1 MHATQCSTVDPMANH
16 IRAKY
21 TAVIGLEVHAQ
32 LSLQRKLFSPEA
44 AVYGA
49 LPNTQMSLVTLAHP
63 GTLPRLNRQAV
74 AYAIK
79 MGLACHAKITREN
92 FFARKNYFY
101 PDLPKGYQITQDK
114 TPICQ
119 EGYITIDTQDGHEKE
134 IALQRIHLEEDTG
147 KSIHGLVEEET
158 LLDFNRAGVALIEI
172 VTKPVLKTS
181 AEAYSLLT
189 EIRRLVRYL
198 DICDGNMEEGSLR
211 CDANI
216 SVMYKDAVTLGQR
229 VEVKNMNSIR
239 HVQLAIEHE
248 IDRQIAVLEGGGRVV
263 GETRAYDAAQQT
275 TTSLRTKETL
285 NDYRYFPEPDLPP
298 LVVSE
303 AWIAQLQQAM
313 PLLPRACFKK
323 FTNTYQLSAY
333 DAGVLTEDKDI
344 ALFFEEL
351 CQLTLHY
358 KAAANWMIG
367 PVKAYLNES
376 TLSIKAFPLQLT
388 VLATLIALVE
398 QGQLSFSVA
407 SQKLYPALLAQP
419 DQSPL
424 ALAQALNLLQEK
436 DEDKIHALVAEVMAA
451 YPAKVAAYR
460 KGKKGLLGMLMG
472 EVMKKSQGKVAP
484 QVASNLLRQRLE
496 NTDDIVH

>member
-1 MHATQCSTVDPMANH
+1 MVNYILTE
-16 IRAKY
+16 Y

-32 LSLQRKLFSPEA
+32 LSLQRKLFAPEA
-44 AVYGA
+44 AIYGA
-49 LPNTQMSLVTLAHP
+49 LPNTQVSPVTLAHP
-63 GTLPRLNRQAV
+63 GTLPRINRQAV

-79 MGLACHAKITREN
+79 MGLACHSKITREN
-92 FFARKNYFY
+92 IFARKNYFY

-119 EGYITIDTQDGHEKE
+119 EGYITIDTQDGQEKN
-134 IALQRIHLEEDTG
+134 ITLQRIHLEEDAG
-147 KSIHGLVEEET
+147 KSVHGLVAGET

-172 VTKPVLKTS
+172 VTKPDLRTS
-181 AEAYSLLT
+181 AEAYSLLA
-189 EIRRLVRYL
+189 EIRKLVRYL

-216 SVMYKDAVTLGQR
+216 SVMRKDATTFGQR

-239 HVQLAIEHE
+239 HVQLAIEYE
-248 IDRQIAVLEGGGRVV
+248 IDRQIAVLEGGGTVV
-263 GETRAYDAAQQT
+263 AETRSYNAAQHT
-275 TTSLRTKETL
+275 TTSLRRKEAL
-285 NDYRYFPEPDLPP
+285 NDYRYFPEPDLLP

-303 AWIAQLQQAM
+303 EWIKQLQQTM

-323 FTNTYQLSAY
+323 FTTTYQLPAY
-333 DAGVLTEDKDI
+333 AAAVLTADRDI

-351 CQLTLHY
+351 CQLIPYY
-358 KAAANWMIG
+358 KAAANWIMG
-367 PVKAYLNES
+367 PVKASLNES
-376 TLSIKAFPLQLT
+376 TLSIKEFPLQPT
-388 VLATLIALVE
+388 VLTELIALVE

-407 SQKLYPALLAQP
+407 SQKLYPALLDQP
-419 DQSPL
+419 HQSPL
-424 ALAQALNLLQEK
+424 ALAQALNLLQES
-436 DEDKIHALVAEVMAA
+436 DEGKIQTLVKEVMAA
-451 YPAKVAAYR
+451 YPDKVAAYR

-496 NTDDIVH
+496 SAEANNIVN

>member
-1 MHATQCSTVDPMANH
+1 MDHY

-49 LPNTQMSLVTLAHP
+49 LPNTQVSPVTLAHP
-63 GTLPRLNRQAV
+63 GTLPRLNQQAV

-79 MGLACHAKITREN
+79 MGLACHATITRESV
-92 FFARKNYFY
+92 FARKNYFY
-101 PDLPKGYQITQDK
+101 PDLPKGYQLTQDK

-119 EGYITIDTQDGHEKE
+119 GGYITIDTQEGKEKA
-134 IALQRIHLEEDTG
+134 IALQRIHLEEDAG
-147 KSIHGLVEEET
+147 KSVYGLVAEET

-172 VTKPVLKTS
+172 VTKPALRSS
-181 AEAYSLLT
+181 AEAYSLLA

-216 SVMYKDAVTLGQR
+216 SVIRKDATTSGQR

-248 IDRQIAVLEGGGRVV
+248 IDRQIAVLERGGTVV
-263 GETRAYDAAQQT
+263 AETRAYNAAQHT
-275 TTSLRTKETL
+275 TTSLRTKEAL

-303 AWIAQLQQAM
+303 EWIEQLQQAM

-323 FTNTYQLSAY
+323 FTDTYQLSAY
-333 DAGVLTEDKDI
+333 DASVLTEDKDI
-344 ALFFEEL
+344 SLFFEAL
-351 CQLTLHY
+351 CQLTPHY
-358 KAAANWMIG
+358 KAAANWIIG
-367 PVKAYLNES
+367 PVKAYLNAS
-376 TLSIKAFPLQLT
+376 TLSIKEFPLQPT
-388 VLATLIALVE
+388 VLAALIALVA
-398 QGQLSFSVA
+398 QGQLSFSAA

-424 ALAQALNLLQEK
+424 ALAQALNLLQES
-436 DEDKIHALVAEVMAA
+436 DEGKIQTLVKEVIDA
-451 YPAKVAAYR
+451 YPDKVAAYR

-484 QVASNLLRQRLE
+484 QVANNLLRQRLE
-496 NTDDIVH
+496 NAEANNTVN